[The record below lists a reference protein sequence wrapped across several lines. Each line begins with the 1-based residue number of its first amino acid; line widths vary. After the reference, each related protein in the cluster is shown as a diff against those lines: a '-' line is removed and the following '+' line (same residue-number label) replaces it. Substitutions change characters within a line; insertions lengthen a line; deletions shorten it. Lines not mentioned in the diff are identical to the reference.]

1 MNIFNSRHIVIS
13 GLVLWISLI
22 ATLNIFGQSIKL
34 QVVTTKVEKNMKY
47 KNGQILSVEGEKS
60 EVNIMPWD
68 ENYISIVLT
77 LSAQHPERA
86 VAEEDLGHFEYSF
99 ENTTDTIFIRNS
111 IIAKEESLRSGLQAF
126 YTIMLPKNC
135 SVKLNNYFG

>member
-1 MNIFNSRHIVIS
+1 LNIFNSRHIVIS

-86 VAEEDLGHFEYSF
+86 Y
-99 ENTTDTIFIRNS
+99 
-111 IIAKEESLRSGLQAF
+111 
-126 YTIMLPKNC
+126 
-135 SVKLNNYFG
+135 